1 MAASRER
8 QKGRLQ
14 ASEDRVAQLSE
25 ELQRKQVEQMRGGPF
40 SLRPYPPASFLA
52 SSLRALPRQ
61 RCRLCSIRCGQS
73 STSVPEICAPAAAL
87 LPLCAAQS
95 DRGA

>member
-25 ELQRKQVEQMRGGPF
+25 ELQRKQVEQVREGPF
-40 SLRPYPPASFLA
+40 SLRPLPPASCST
-52 SSLRALPRQ
+52 SSLCALSRQ
-61 RCRLCSIRCGQS
+61 RCRLCSIIWGQS
-73 STSVPEICAPAAAL
+73 STSVPKVSAPAGAR
-87 LPLCAAQS
+87 LPLRAAQS
-95 DRGA
+95 NWGA